1 MSEKDKQLAKQ
12 DEFSC
17 ENSKLLGS
25 VFLGVPSNCKN
36 AHTMT
41 PVPGKNSI
49 GVFCYLPTALVSYH
63 IS

>member
-1 MSEKDKQLAKQ
+1 MSEKGKQLAKQ

-25 VFLGVPSNCKN
+25 VFSGVPSNCKN
-36 AHTMT
+36 AYTMT